1 MVAASHPK
9 RMQHAA
15 VPRPPPP
22 HLSEQVC
29 VCGHALVCCCV
40 LRPEGG
46 EEAPDH
52 GLHVA
57 PPVVCAPDALVAL
70 SINSVRLQHIMH
82 TDSNSSS
89 TAAQW
94 KGRTVARYT
103 TVLED
108 GAEVAPRG
116 RPGT

>member
-1 MVAASHPK
+1 
-9 RMQHAA
+9 
-15 VPRPPPP
+15 
-22 HLSEQVC
+22 
-29 VCGHALVCCCV
+29 
-40 LRPEGG
+40 
-46 EEAPDH
+46 
-52 GLHVA
+52 
-57 PPVVCAPDALVAL
+57 VVCAPDALVAL

-116 RPGT
+116 LPGTQCWAAGQNFPSDPDQLLAQSPGNTAATSTPDAQHATDIAAVRC